1 MRQRAIPAF
10 IPGKGG
16 KKHVFYD
23 LQMEVEAAKDD
34 QVSDFF
40 PPDYIATTQAVHMK
54 LKLLCFFKML

>member
-1 MRQRAIPAF
+1 MHKCAIPAF

-40 PPDYIATTQAVHMK
+40 STRLNLKDPAVLTHHSAP
-54 LKLLCFFKML
+54 LLFLT

>member
-1 MRQRAIPAF
+1 MGLRSSLDFKAY
-10 IPGKGG
+10 KGG

-40 PPDYIATTQAVHMK
+40 STRPYYPKETT
-54 LKLLCFFKML
+54 

>member
-1 MRQRAIPAF
+1 MHKFVTGMRVHKYSGSRSYSKLKQPQ
-10 IPGKGG
+10 PGKGG

-40 PPDYIATTQAVHMK
+40 LP
-54 LKLLCFFKML
+54 C